1 MTKYQSEKLKYFLIL
16 YKVVFY
22 GSLFKKKE
30 LFFIQLLIAKNS
42 TKYFLK
48 KINFLMYLVLST
60 KNFFKTNRNN

>member
-1 MTKYQSEKLKYFLIL
+1 MEYSMTKYQSENLKYFLIL

-48 KINFLMYLVLST
+48 KIY
-60 KNFFKTNRNN
+60 FFNVFGFIYWIFF